1 MTPRAVAKMSQ
12 QGSKITRGGHIFKY
26 NVGCMRQPP
35 RKSRL
40 WHVKFIHIYLFIST
54 QKVIQIWTPNLLST
68 VNWCFATWTR
78 AETRNSTFCKH
89 LKLLSACRLSSLFTY
104 APRLLFHVSRN
115 TAYQA
120 VRHTAEIMQ
129 VDDTTWQLKHKSRKN
144 VILWTSP
151 SGANFLKEWF
161 WLISGISIALLSVTH
176 KSFSIPRAECRW
188 CDAPR
193 LIQL

>member
-1 MTPRAVAKMSQ
+1 MQ
-12 QGSKITRGGHIFKY
+12 QS
-26 NVGCMRQPP
+26 P

-54 QKVIQIWTPNLLST
+54 QNVIQIWTPHLLNT
-68 VNWCFATWTR
+68 VIWCFATWTR
-78 AETRNSTFCKH
+78 AETRNSTFCKQ
-89 LKLLSACRLSSLFTY
+89 LKLLSACRLSSLFTF
-104 APRLLFHVSRN
+104 ASRLLFHVARN

-120 VRHTAEIMQ
+120 VRYTAEVMQ
-129 VDDTTWQLKHKSRKN
+129 VDDTTWQLKHKNKKN

-151 SGANFLKEWF
+151 SRPNFVKEWF
-161 WLISGISIALLSVTH
+161 WLLSGFSIALFTVTL
-176 KSFSIPRAECRW
+176 KSFSIPRVEYRW